1 MLTAD
6 RLRQVLSYDAE
17 TGVFTW
23 RDRISI
29 RIKVGNRA
37 GRPNWKGYRQI
48 GIDGALIMEHKL
60 AWLYVYG
67 EWPNAQIDHINRD
80 KADNRIANLRLATNS
95 QNHIN
100 KGLQKNNTS
109 GFKGVVWEPSLGKWR
124 ARIKVN
130 GRNKYLGVFASKEDA
145 AGARRDAER
154 RYFGEFS
161 S

>member
-1 MLTAD
+1 MLTAK
-6 RLRQVLSYDAE
+6 RLREVLSYDAE

-23 RDRISI
+23 RERISI

-37 GRPNWKGYRQI
+37 GRVNWKGYRMI
-48 GIDGALIMEHKL
+48 GVDGALIMEHKL

-67 EWPNAQIDHINRD
+67 EWPSKQIDHINRD
-80 KADNRIANLRLATNS
+80 KADNRIANLRLATSS

-109 GFKGVVWEPSLGKWR
+109 GVKGVIWEPSLGKWR

-130 GRNKYLGVFASKEDA
+130 GRNKYVGVFASIDDA
-145 AGARRDAER
+145 AAARKTAEKH
-154 RYFGEFS
+154 YFGEFS